1 LEVAMSINKLN
12 TQIRQEQIAQAAMD
26 LMNTTGMKG
35 LNVARIAKRVG
46 LVPSAIY
53 RHFDSKDQIID
64 AVLDL
69 VFHRLR
75 NNVSK
80 ACSSSND
87 PFERL
92 KLILTRHIGLILE
105 NHAIPRIIFSEEVYS
120 GNIHRKAKLN
130 RKIRKYLR
138 EISEIIQKGQHEN
151 RIRKDLDPA
160 TISVMFLGIIQPAA
174 ILWHI
179 SDEAFDVAK
188 HAEKAWK
195 IFKESLETA

>member
-1 LEVAMSINKLN
+1 MSIDKLD
-12 TQIRQEQIAQAAMD
+12 TQIRQEQIAQAAMN
-26 LMNTTGMKG
+26 LVNTGGMKG
-35 LNVARIAKRVG
+35 LSIAGVAKRVG

-53 RHFDSKDQIID
+53 RHFNSKDQVID

-69 VFHRLR
+69 VFARLM
-75 NNVSK
+75 NNVSEV
-80 ACSSSND
+80 CSLALD

-92 KLILTRHIGLILE
+92 KLILTRHIRLILE

-120 GNIHRKAKLN
+120 GNTDRKAKLN
-130 RKIRKYLR
+130 RGINEYLNKIA
-138 EISEIIQKGQHEN
+138 EIILQGQREH
-151 RIRKDLDPA
+151 RICKDLDAA

-179 SDEAFDVAK
+179 SDEAFDVSK
-188 HAEKAWK
+188 HAEKAWR

>member
-1 LEVAMSINKLN
+1 MSIDKLN
-12 TQIRQEQIAQAAMD
+12 TQVRQEQIAQAAMN

-35 LNVARIAKRVG
+35 LNIARVAKRVG

-53 RHFDSKDQIID
+53 RHFESKDQVID

-69 VFHRLR
+69 IFDRLMD
-75 NNVSK
+75 NVSK
-80 ACSSSND
+80 ACRATFE

-120 GNIHRKAKLN
+120 GNIDRKAKLN
-130 RKIRKYLR
+130 RKIRKYLN
-138 EISEIIQKGQHEN
+138 EISQIIQQGQHEN
-151 RIRKDLDPA
+151 HIRKDLDPD

-179 SDEAFDVAK
+179 SDEVFDVAK

>member
-1 LEVAMSINKLN
+1 MSINKLN
-12 TQIRQEQIAQAAMD
+12 TQVRQEQITQAT
-26 LMNTTGMKG
+26 MNLINNTGMKG
-35 LNVARIAKRVG
+35 LSIARVAKRVG
-46 LVPSAIY
+46 IVPSAIY
-53 RHFDSKDQIID
+53 RHFESKDQVID

-69 VFHRLR
+69 IFNRLMD
-75 NNVSK
+75 NVSK
-80 ACSSSND
+80 ACKATND

-92 KLILTRHIGLILE
+92 KLILTRHISLILE

-120 GNIHRKAKLN
+120 GNANRKTKLN
-130 RKIRKYLR
+130 RKIGRYLA
-138 EISEIIQKGQHEN
+138 EIREIIQQGQHEN
-151 RIRKDLDPA
+151 HIRKDVDPA

-195 IFKESLETA
+195 IFKESLEAI

>member
-1 LEVAMSINKLN
+1 MSIDKLN
-12 TQIRQEQIAQAAMD
+12 TQVRQEQIAQAT
-26 LMNTTGMKG
+26 MNLINNTGMKG
-35 LNVARIAKRVG
+35 LSIARVAKRVG
-46 LVPSAIY
+46 IVPSAIY
-53 RHFDSKDQIID
+53 RHFESKDQVID

-69 VFHRLR
+69 IFNRLMD
-75 NNVSK
+75 NVSK
-80 ACSSSND
+80 ACKATFD

-92 KLILTRHIGLILE
+92 KLILTRHIRLILE

-120 GNIHRKAKLN
+120 GNTFRKTKLN
-130 RKIRKYLR
+130 RKIGRYLT
-138 EISEIIQKGQHEN
+138 EISEIIQQGQHEN
-151 RIRKDLDPA
+151 RIRKDVDSA

-195 IFKESLETA
+195 IFKESLEAA

>member
-1 LEVAMSINKLN
+1 MSINKLN
-12 TQIRQEQIAQAAMD
+12 TQVRQEQIAQAAMN

-35 LNVARIAKRVG
+35 LNIARVAKRVG

-53 RHFDSKDQIID
+53 RHFESKDQVID
-64 AVLDL
+64 AVLNLIFD
-69 VFHRLR
+69 RLMD
-75 NNVSK
+75 NVST
-80 ACSSSND
+80 ACRATFD

-92 KLILTRHIGLILE
+92 KLILTRHIRLILE

-120 GNIHRKAKLN
+120 GNTDRKAKLN
-130 RKIRKYLR
+130 RKIGRYLH
-138 EISEIIQKGQHEN
+138 EISEIIQQGQHDN
-151 RIRKDLDPA
+151 HIRQDVDPP
-160 TISVMFLGIIQPAA
+160 TISVIFLGIIQPAA

-188 HAEKAWK
+188 HAEKAWR

>member
-1 LEVAMSINKLN
+1 MSIDKLN
-12 TQIRQEQIAQAAMD
+12 TEVRQEQIAQAAMN

-35 LNVARIAKRVG
+35 LSIASIAKRVG

-53 RHFDSKDQIID
+53 RHFESKDQVID

-69 VFHRLR
+69 IFDRLM
-75 NNVSK
+75 NNISK
-80 ACSSSND
+80 ACKATID

-92 KLILTRHIGLILE
+92 KLILTRHVSLILE
-105 NHAIPRIIFSEEVYS
+105 NHAIPRIIFSEEVYG
-120 GNIHRKAKLN
+120 GNMDRKAKLN
-130 RKIRKYLR
+130 RKIGRYLA
-138 EISEIIQKGQHEN
+138 EIGKIIQQGQHEN
-151 RIRKDLDPA
+151 RIRKDMDSD

-179 SDEAFDVAK
+179 SNEAFDVAK

-195 IFKESLETA
+195 IFKESLETG

>member
-1 LEVAMSINKLN
+1 MSIDKLN
-12 TQIRQEQIAQAAMD
+12 TQVRQEQIAQAAMNSI
-26 LMNTTGMKG
+26 NTTGMKG
-35 LNVARIAKRVG
+35 LSIAGVAKRVG
-46 LVPSAIY
+46 IVPSAIY
-53 RHFDSKDQIID
+53 RHFESKDQVID

-69 VFHRLR
+69 IFDRLMD
-75 NNVSK
+75 NVSK
-80 ACSSSND
+80 ACRATFD

-92 KLILTRHIGLILE
+92 KLILTRHIRLILE

-120 GNIHRKAKLN
+120 GNADRKAKLN
-130 RKIRKYLR
+130 RKIRKYLN
-138 EISEIIQKGQHEN
+138 EISEIIQQGQHEN
-151 RIRKDLDPA
+151 IIRKDVDPA

-179 SDEAFDVAK
+179 SDEVFDVAK